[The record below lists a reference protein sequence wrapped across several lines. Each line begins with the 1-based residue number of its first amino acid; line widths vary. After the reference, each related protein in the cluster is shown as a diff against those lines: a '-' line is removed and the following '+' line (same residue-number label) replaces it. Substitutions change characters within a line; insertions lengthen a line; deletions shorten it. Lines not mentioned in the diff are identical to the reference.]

1 MSRFHESETSAAL
14 VDIVDLAGLTRA
26 SVSEDVLTEMRWSG
40 ESSLTYD
47 HQPCDGL
54 LAIMQRIGED
64 WIRADTAIPGE
75 HLVPESSTAQKRQPA
90 RVEESVQAAFRAAE
104 DEVFEDG
111 ADSVFSEELSRLVRR
126 YGAVSVSVV
135 AHLLSSP
142 RTNVEVAAQALRS
155 LAEIKHSA
163 SHDQRLWLLETGLEH
178 ASSWVRDGA
187 ALGLASLDDPAA
199 IRALEEAI
207 EREEVEELR
216 QDMEKVLAG
225 LARDR

>member
-1 MSRFHESETSAAL
+1 MSRFYDSETSSAP
-14 VDIVDLAGLTRA
+14 VEIVDPSGLTRA
-26 SVSEDVLTEMRWSG
+26 SVSEDLLTEMRRSG
-40 ESSLTYD
+40 ESSGTYD

-54 LAIMQRIGED
+54 LDIMRRIGED
-64 WIRADTAIPGE
+64 LIRADTAIPGE
-75 HLVPESSTAQKRQPA
+75 HPIPESSTAQKRHPA
-90 RVEESVQAAFRAAE
+90 RLDESVQAAFRAAQ

-111 ADSVFSEELSRLVRR
+111 ADSLFSEELSHLVHR
-126 YGAVSVSVV
+126 YGAISVSVV

-142 RTNVEVAAQALRS
+142 RTDVEVAAQALRS
-155 LAEIKHSA
+155 LAEIKHPA
-163 SHDQRLWLLETGLEH
+163 SHDRRLWLLETGLGH

-199 IRALEEAI
+199 IPALEGAI

-216 QDMEKVLAG
+216 EDMEKVLVG